1 MFYVLQKHGKVPYK
15 ARLQASGVAFISM
28 EDVKVVKKTATGPVS
43 GSVFKAIWTKPNGEK
58 VRFQPRYISFIKS
71 AGVDI
76 ILWIVN
82 TANQNAKS
90 LLLILR
96 YVTGGISPKNLGNS
110 NFVNNTLKP
119 DF

>member
-1 MFYVLQKHGKVPYK
+1 MQKHGKVPYK

-76 ILWIVN
+76 ITWWI
-82 TANQNAKS
+82 
-90 LLLILR
+90 LPFIL
-96 YVTGGISPKNLGNS
+96 
-110 NFVNNTLKP
+110 
-119 DF
+119 

>member
-1 MFYVLQKHGKVPYK
+1 MQKHGKVPYK
-15 ARLQASGVAFISM
+15 ARLQSSGVAFISM

-76 ILWIVN
+76 VTWGILPFIYP
-82 TANQNAKS
+82 TIERITTGKTFHSAKFLVAS
-90 LLLILR
+90 L
-96 YVTGGISPKNLGNS
+96 
-110 NFVNNTLKP
+110 
-119 DF
+119 

>member
-76 ILWIVN
+76 ITWGYSHL
-82 TANQNAKS
+82 S
-90 LLLILR
+90 
-96 YVTGGISPKNLGNS
+96 YE
-110 NFVNNTLKP
+110 
-119 DF
+119 